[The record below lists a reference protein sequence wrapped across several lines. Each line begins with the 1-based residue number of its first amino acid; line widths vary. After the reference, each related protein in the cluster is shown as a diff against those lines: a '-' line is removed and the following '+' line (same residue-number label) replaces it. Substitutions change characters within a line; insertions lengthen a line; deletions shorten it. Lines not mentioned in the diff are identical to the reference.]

1 MLTPEPTLTDLE
13 NLARTAGNILREGYY
28 SAFQIDYKGS
38 INLVTEVDYRSET
51 YLLEQIRTHYPQDH
65 IVTEESGKH
74 SGTNHRRWY
83 IDPLD
88 GTVNFAHRIPFF
100 CVSIACEINGELE
113 LGVVYE
119 PLRDECFTAQ
129 RGRGAWLNGQSIHTA
144 TTADLDHSLLTT
156 GFSYDIRTNPA
167 HAANLNH
174 YRHFALHSQGV
185 RRLGSAALDLCY
197 VAASRFDGYWELAVE
212 SWDIAAG
219 ALIARES
226 GAQVSAIDGSP
237 LDVRLPKGIVC
248 APRPLHPQILHGLQH
263 SADS

>member
-1 MLTPEPTLTDLE
+1 MTTPTLAHLE
-13 NLARTAGNILREGYY
+13 TLARAAGNILREGYH
-28 SAFQIDYKGS
+28 STFQIDYKGS

-65 IVTEESGKH
+65 IVTEESGNQAG
-74 SGTNHRRWY
+74 SNHRRWY

-100 CVSIACEINGELE
+100 CVSIACEVDGELA

-129 RGRGAWLNGQSIHTA
+129 RGRGAWLNGQPIRPAS
-144 TTADLDHSLLTT
+144 TADLDHSLLTT

-226 GAQVSAIDGSP
+226 GAQVSAINGDP
-237 LDVRLPKGIVC
+237 LDVRHPQGIVC
-248 APRPLHPQILHGLQH
+248 APRPLHPQILHGLRH